1 TWGPLCREGKPVAS
15 RKGEFFIAW
24 KQKLE
29 AHGYSVDWRVLDAS
43 HYGAP
48 TKRRRL
54 FLVARRDGQSVVWPT
69 PTHGLGLSPYRTAAD
84 CIDWSIPCPSIFGRK
99 KPLAEKT
106 LKRIA
111 EGIRRYVI
119 ESPKPFI
126 VGNDVAPAL
135 AGGRHHALV
144 SAFISRYFGGSR
156 PAV

>member
-1 TWGPLCREGKPVAS
+1 
-15 RKGEFFIAW
+15 
-24 KQKLE
+24 
-29 AHGYSVDWRVLDAS
+29 
-43 HYGAP
+43 
-48 TKRRRL
+48 
-54 FLVARRDGQSVVWPT
+54 
-69 PTHGLGLSPYRTAAD
+69 D

-156 PAV
+156 PAVAKELDAPLPTVTAWDHHALASV